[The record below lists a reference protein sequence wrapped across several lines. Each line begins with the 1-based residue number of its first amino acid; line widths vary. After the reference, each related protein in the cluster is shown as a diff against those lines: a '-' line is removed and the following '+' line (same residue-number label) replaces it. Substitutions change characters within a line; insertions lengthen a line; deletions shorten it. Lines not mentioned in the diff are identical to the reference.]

1 MSKNFRTK
9 INRNK
14 REINSFRNARYNSYL
29 RTIQQKTDQIQNA
42 MNETISQKM
51 ITIEKNR
58 NDNKNRNDAYR
69 NDRDRNDIQN
79 VNKNNRNEF
88 IHDNSHVVC

>member
-14 REINSFRNARYNSYL
+14 RETNSFRNARYNSYA
-29 RTIQQKTDQIQNA
+29 RSIQQKIDQIQNA

-58 NDNKNRNDAYR
+58 DDNRNRENAYR
-69 NDRDRNDIQN
+69 DDRDRNDIQN
-79 VNKNNRNEF
+79 VDKNDRNEF
-88 IHDNSHVVC
+88 IHDNSRVVC

>member
-14 REINSFRNARYNSYL
+14 RGTSSFRNARYNSYA
-29 RTIQQKTDQIQNA
+29 RPIQQKIGQAQNA

-51 ITIEKNR
+51 ITAEKNR
-58 NDNKNRNDAYR
+58 DGNRNRENAYR
-69 NDRDRNDIQN
+69 DDRDRNDIQN
-79 VNKNNRNEF
+79 ADKNDRNEF